1 MSLRSSGLRAT
12 CSRRTKRKAYLGG
25 QRESG
30 GSLKN
35 PRDKVTFPRLNLLL
49 DVVANRTR
57 RNLRLERDAPIRPL
71 TATPLAFWAVGSA
84 ITRRCVSDGR
94 LNQQQ

>member
-1 MSLRSSGLRAT
+1 M
-12 CSRRTKRKAYLGG
+12 GG

-30 GSLKN
+30 ADSMN
-35 PRDKVTFPRLNLLL
+35 PRDKVPFLRLNSLP

-57 RNLRLERDAPIRPL
+57 RNLRLERDAPIRTL
-71 TATPLAFWAVGSA
+71 TATPLAFGAVGGA

-94 LNQQQ
+94 LNQQRRRGEEQKAFHDILPVLLHPS